1 MNTGESNSPLL
12 SLKAIGKTYALRRG
26 LVAKVMRREESLD
39 ALDDVSLDIHRG
51 DIVGIV
57 GESGS
62 GKSTL
67 GRIIVRILEPSRGT
81 MTYRGVA
88 VETSGNSDL
97 AGYWRHVQ
105 MIFQDSGS
113 SLNPR
118 KRVRRSLHE
127 ALRAAGVA
135 RSVCKSRI
143 EELLE
148 RTGLPSSILDRYPHA
163 LSGGQRQRVN
173 IARALAMEPEILVA
187 DEPVS
192 ALDVSLQGQI
202 INLLMKLTAESG
214 LTLVFISHDL
224 AVVRRICTHVV
235 VMQSGRIVERG
246 SPEQL
251 MNNPQHPYTRS
262 LIAAV
267 PKGLA
272 QREKSPV
279 SHKA

>member
-1 MNTGESNSPLL
+1 MNDRESRTPLL
-12 SLKAIGKTYALRRG
+12 SLKDIGKTYSLRSG
-26 LVAKVMRREESLD
+26 LVARAMRREQSLD
-39 ALDDVSLDIHRG
+39 ALDDVSIDIHRG

-67 GRIIVRILEPSRGT
+67 GRIIVRLLEPSRGT
-81 MTYRGVA
+81 MSYRGSV
-88 VETSGNSDL
+88 VEMSGKRDIAS
-97 AGYWRHVQ
+97 YRRHVQ

-113 SLNPR
+113 ALNPR
-118 KRVRRSLHE
+118 KRIRRALHE

-135 RSVCKSRI
+135 RGACKSRI
-143 EELLE
+143 EGLLE
-148 RTGLPSSILDRYPHA
+148 RTGLPPVILDRYPHA
-163 LSGGQRQRVN
+163 LSGGQKQRVN
-173 IARALAMEPEILVA
+173 IARALAMEPELLVA

-202 INLLMKLTAESG
+202 INLLMKLAADTG

-235 VMQSGRIVERG
+235 VMHSGRIVERG

-251 MNNPQHPYTRS
+251 MSDPQHPYTRK

-267 PKGLA
+267 PRGLA
-272 QREKSPV
+272 GRAKSTIGPC
-279 SHKA
+279 

>member
-1 MNTGESNSPLL
+1 MNDRESRTPLL
-12 SLKAIGKTYALRRG
+12 SLKAIGKTYALRSG
-26 LVAKVMRREESLD
+26 LVARIMGREQSLD
-39 ALDDVSLDIHRG
+39 ALDDVSIDIHRG

-81 MTYRGVA
+81 ITYRGA
-88 VETSGNSDL
+88 VVEMSDKNDL

-113 SLNPR
+113 ALNPR
-118 KRVRRSLHE
+118 KRVRRALHE

-135 RSVCKSRI
+135 RSVCRSRI

-148 RTGLPSSILDRYPHA
+148 RTGLPSAILDRYPHA

-202 INLLMKLTAESG
+202 VNLLMKLTADSG

-224 AVVRRICTHVV
+224 AIVRRICTHVV

-251 MNNPQHPYTRS
+251 MNDPQHPYTRS

-272 QREKSPV
+272 QRAKIPIA
-279 SHKA
+279 HKA